1 MRAKIGLAGKED
13 GDLEL
18 VQALLSLMQ
27 AQGADFTLTFRR
39 LSDLTGDD
47 ALETA
52 FAASFREPDSCG
64 TWLAQWRERLSRDR
78 QSDGERAA
86 AMRSVNP
93 AFIPRN
99 HRVEQAIEAAVE
111 NGDFSLF
118 EALLRVL
125 ANPYDD
131 QPDFAPYS
139 EPPKPHERVLATF
152 CGT

>member
-1 MRAKIGLAGKED
+1 
-13 GDLEL
+13 
-18 VQALLSLMQ
+18 MQ

-39 LSDLTGDD
+39 LSDLAGDD
-47 ALETA
+47 AAEPE
-52 FAASFREPDSCG
+52 FAASFREPDACS
-64 TWLAQWRERLSRDR
+64 TWLTQWRERLSRDP
-78 QSDGERAA
+78 QTATERAI

-118 EALLRVL
+118 EALLSVL
-125 ANPYDD
+125 SKPYED
-131 QPDFAPYS
+131 QPGFAAYR
-139 EPPKPHERVLATF
+139 EPPKPDERVLATF